1 MVLKG
6 VVLLGAWIDGWVDE
20 QDPIRLNQRCSNCI
34 GFLCSIAW
42 FLFESALCHLIG
54 SARPLD
60 LFDKRIII
68 VITYTTLQL
77 VLHSLRDVLG
87 NNQLNVGKSLVK
99 RSAMTT
105 ISKQITV

>member
-1 MVLKG
+1 MFR
-6 VVLLGAWIDGWVDE
+6 E
-20 QDPIRLNQRCSNCI
+20 NCI
-34 GFLCSIAW
+34 SLSQSKAFHI
-42 FLFESALCHLIG
+42 
-54 SARPLD
+54 LD

-87 NNQLNVGKSLVK
+87 SNQLNVGKSLVK
-99 RSAMTT
+99 HSAMTT